1 MHRLFYGLGLALL
14 MATAGY
20 SQGDIS
26 YPTEELFGGGI
37 GYSPTFLLLSPAEIF
52 PFNTSCTDVAN
63 TDLLGLAGLGFDDDD
78 LDALGSMM
86 VLHGAEGFG
95 NITGNWRIGAYV
107 GLGGNSITRSDTL
120 TDTSVDLKV
129 TLMTGN
135 ASIEYV
141 MPLFSN
147 LELSAGS
154 LLGFSRAII
163 QFTRVESAPIIW
175 EEQFNKTDS
184 LNTSA
189 ALSGTFFSF
198 QPYIAVK
205 LQFLDRA
212 GLRMSAGYQVGS
224 LAANK
229 WTLNDFQTIIA
240 PSETMLNALAIRI
253 MLYIGI

>member
-1 MHRLFYGLGLALL
+1 MHRHSYKLGLVL
-14 MATAGY
+14 MVATVAY
-20 SQGDIS
+20 SQGGIS
-26 YPTEELFGGGI
+26 YPREELFGGGI
-37 GYSPTFLLLSPAEIF
+37 GYTPTFLFLKPAEIF
-52 PFNTSCTDVAN
+52 PFNVGDDATN
-63 TDLLGLAGLGFDDDD
+63 TDLLGSSGLLFED
-78 LDALGSMM
+78 LTALGDMM

-107 GLGGNSITRSDTL
+107 GLGGNSITRADSATA
-120 TDTSVDLKV
+120 TTIDLKV

-135 ASIEYV
+135 ASVEYV

-154 LLGFSRAII
+154 LLGFSRGII
-163 QFTRVESAPIIW
+163 QFTRVGGSTPDW
-175 EEQFNKTDS
+175 VGQFDRSDS
-184 LNTSA
+184 LNTSV

-198 QPYIAVK
+198 QPYIAIK

-212 GLRMSAGYQVGS
+212 GLRMSAGYQIGS

-240 PSETMLNALAIRI
+240 PSETKFNALAIRV